1 MKRIMTLV
9 AAAMMA
15 VGLHAQNEETI
26 YVTSGNADW
35 GQMTVDNATVGGA
48 FCFCNFKC

>member
-1 MKRIMTLV
+1 MKRIMILV